1 MLLQNR
7 ELSDTN
13 SRKIADLSDGS
24 MESEQNRGTT
34 ERKNGVRSG
43 FLVLLFL
50 AIVGG
55 LFYFGLWYAA
65 YLR

>member
-1 MLLQNR
+1 
-7 ELSDTN
+7 
-13 SRKIADLSDGS
+13 
-24 MESEQNRGTT
+24 MESEKNRGTT

-55 LFYFGLWYAA
+55 LFYLGLWYAA